1 MKNPFFDVMRQPM
14 TSPQQL
20 MKLLQDQQLDTVQTS
35 VKALGCRDP
44 MALVSLQQEYVQ
56 RMLKRWTQLAAEAA
70 GEPEKWHSP
79 AADMP
84 HPEPR
89 PVEPTPAAKK
99 LAESDIDAPPP
110 ATAAPAPANDGAK
123 EPPHSALHD
132 AAEKATSASHEPETA
147 AVTPATEAGDD
158 DLTQIKGIGP
168 KFAQTLKDHGITS
181 YQKLASLTPKEIEE
195 LEEKLGFSGRFER
208 ENWVEQARALLAH

>member
-1 MKNPFFDVMRQPM
+1 MKNPFLDLMRQPM

-56 RMLKRWTQLAAEAA
+56 RMLKRWTQLAAEAGLEA
-70 GEPEKWHSP
+70 EKWHSP

-84 HPEPR
+84 HPAPR
-89 PVEPTPAAKK
+89 PVEPTPTTKK
-99 LAESDIDAPPP
+99 VAESDIDAPPP
-110 ATAAPAPANDGAK
+110 ATAAPAPAND
-123 EPPHSALHD
+123 PSRSAIHD
-132 AAEKATSASHEPETA
+132 AAEKATSAAHTPETA
-147 AVTPATEAGDD
+147 AATPVDATGDD
-158 DLTQIKGIGP
+158 DLTQIRGIGP
-168 KFAQTLKDHGITS
+168 KFAQTLKDHGIRS

-208 ENWVEQARALLAH
+208 ENWVEQARALIAH

>member
-1 MKNPFFDVMRQPM
+1 MKNPFFDVMRQPL

-56 RMLKRWTQLAAEAA
+56 RMLKRWTQLAAEAGA
-70 GEPEKWHSP
+70 EAEKWHSP
-79 AADMP
+79 AADLP

-89 PVEPTPAAKK
+89 PVEPTPSAKK
-99 LAESDIDAPPP
+99 VAESDVDAPPP
-110 ATAAPAPANDGAK
+110 ATAAPAPANDPSHQPPQGA
-123 EPPHSALHD
+123 SR
-132 AAEKATSASHEPETA
+132 TPEAA
-147 AVTPATEAGDD
+147 AVTPAAETGDD

-181 YQKLASLTPKEIEE
+181 YKKLASLTPAEIEE

-208 ENWVEQARALLAH
+208 ENWVEQARALIAH

>member
-1 MKNPFFDVMRQPM
+1 VKNPFFDVMRQPL

-56 RMLKRWTQLAAEAA
+56 RMLKRWTELAAEAGLEA
-70 GEPEKWHSP
+70 EKWHSP

-84 HPEPR
+84 HPAPR
-89 PVEPTPAAKK
+89 PVEPTPSTKK
-99 LAESDIDAPPP
+99 VAESDVDAPPP
-110 ATAAPAPANDGAK
+110 ATAAPAPAND
-123 EPPHSALHD
+123 PSHSAIHD
-132 AAEKATSASHEPETA
+132 AAGKATTDLSKTPTTPAATSADDT
-147 AVTPATEAGDD
+147 GDD
-158 DLTQIKGIGP
+158 DLTQIRGIGP

-181 YQKLASLTPKEIEE
+181 YKKLASLTPKEIEE

-208 ENWVEQARALLAH
+208 ENWVEQARALIAH

>member
-1 MKNPFFDVMRQPM
+1 MKNPFLDLMRQPM

-56 RMLKRWTQLAAEAA
+56 RMLKRWTQLAAEAEAA
-70 GEPEKWHSP
+70 GKTETWHSP

-89 PVEPTPAAKK
+89 PVEPTPTTKK
-99 LAESDIDAPPP
+99 VAESDIDAPPP
-110 ATAAPAPANDGAK
+110 ATAAPAPAND
-123 EPPHSALHD
+123 PSHSAIHD
-132 AAEKATSASHEPETA
+132 AAEKATSAEHAPETA
-147 AVTPATEAGDD
+147 AATPVDATGDD
-158 DLTQIKGIGP
+158 DLTQIRGIGP
-168 KFAQTLKDHGITS
+168 KFAQTLKDHGIRS

-208 ENWVEQARALLAH
+208 ENWVEQARALIAH

>member
-1 MKNPFFDVMRQPM
+1 MKNPFLDMMRQPM

-20 MKLLQDQQLDTVQTS
+20 VKLLQDQQLDTVQTS

-44 MALVSLQQEYVQ
+44 MALVSLQQEYVE
-56 RMLKRWTQLAAEAA
+56 RTLKRWTQLAAEA
-70 GEPEKWHSP
+70 ETWHAP

-84 HPEPR
+84 HPAPR
-89 PVEPTPAAKK
+89 PVEPTPRAKK
-99 LAESDIDAPPP
+99 VAESDLDAPMP
-110 ATAAPAPANDGAK
+110 ATAAPAPANDPSS
-123 EPPHSALHD
+123 EPPHSAIHD
-132 AAEKATSASHEPETA
+132 AAEKATSATHAPETA
-147 AVTPATEAGDD
+147 AATPADEAGDD

-181 YQKLASLTPKEIEE
+181 YQKLASLTPKEIEA